1 MEPRVKSAGG
11 WCRGGGGPWTWPVL
25 WGLCCG
31 PWTWPV
37 LWSLDMACA
46 VGPVLWSLD
55 MACAVG
61 PHPQLSGSPCELSC
75 AALPPSR
82 FSSPVH
88 PAIAG
93 GPPLCVTIVL
103 RAVRDHCASCCAAI
117 TRSPPHPALGAVFTG
132 ICAQNSL
139 WMQPPPPPALV
150 LVKETLL
157 FWERVRDAHCCLTLT
172 CQRFSHVRGMPVLLL
187 PCRLHRW

>member
-1 MEPRVKSAGG
+1 
-11 WCRGGGGPWTWPVL
+11 
-25 WGLCCG
+25 
-31 PWTWPV
+31 
-37 LWSLDMACA
+37 MACA

-55 MACAVG
+55 MACAVVLG
-61 PHPQLSGSPCELSC
+61 HGLCCGACAVVLGHGLRCGATPSTLREPLRALLRCASP
-75 AALPPSR
+75 LPLLLARAPCNCRRS
-82 FSSPVH
+82 
-88 PAIAG
+88 A
-93 GPPLCVTIVL
+93 
-103 RAVRDHCASCCAAI
+103 AVRDHCASCCAAI